1 MEDNNINQ
9 EEEKVKEKILAG
21 MKENLTLSII
31 SFLWNYV
38 LENSSISAQ
47 EKKQMEKNFIN
58 FWKKN
63 INEITQEQIKQIN
76 SILNDGN
83 IDMINIITGKKQIAD
98 VEDYQNIINSSIKEI
113 EGIFWKICGETK

>member
-98 VEDYQNIINSSIKEI
+98 VEDYQNIINSSIKET

>member
-1 MEDNNINQ
+1 VEDNNINQ